1 MDKEDKAIVILVLLG
16 MLLVV
21 TGIALISIP
30 AALIV
35 AGVLLVAVA
44 ANIARRKVEQT
55 KKCTAVS
62 LWEWLFLF
70 YLKGGEIKDE

>member
-21 TGIALISIP
+21 TGIALISIL
-30 AALIV
+30 AYFIV

-44 ANIARRKVEQT
+44 ANIPIRKVKQT
-55 KKCTAVS
+55 KK
-62 LWEWLFLF
+62 
-70 YLKGGEIKDE
+70 

>member
-44 ANIARRKVEQT
+44 VNIARQKVEQT
-55 KKCTAVS
+55 KK
-62 LWEWLFLF
+62 
-70 YLKGGEIKDE
+70 

>member
-30 AALIV
+30 AALVV
-35 AGVLLVAVA
+35 AGVLLIVIA
-44 ANIARRKVEQT
+44 ANGARRREGQT
-55 KKCTAVS
+55 KN
-62 LWEWLFLF
+62 
-70 YLKGGEIKDE
+70 

>member
-55 KKCTAVS
+55 KN
-62 LWEWLFLF
+62 EWLFLF

>member
-16 MLLVV
+16 VLLVV

-55 KKCTAVS
+55 KK
-62 LWEWLFLF
+62 
-70 YLKGGEIKDE
+70 

>member
-44 ANIARRKVEQT
+44 SI
-55 KKCTAVS
+55 
-62 LWEWLFLF
+62 LP
-70 YLKGGEIKDE
+70 GEK

>member
-30 AALIV
+30 AFNCRRRTVGCCGSQYCRAKSKTNKKMN
-35 AGVLLVAVA
+35 GCFLVGMAVF
-44 ANIARRKVEQT
+44 ILPE
-55 KKCTAVS
+55 
-62 LWEWLFLF
+62 
-70 YLKGGEIKDE
+70 GGEIKDG

>member
-35 AGVLLVAVA
+35 AGYCWLLWQP
-44 ANIARRKVEQT
+44 I
-55 KKCTAVS
+55 
-62 LWEWLFLF
+62 LP
-70 YLKGGEIKDE
+70 GEK

>member
-30 AALIV
+30 AVLIV

-44 ANIARRKVEQT
+44 VNIARRKVEQI
-55 KKCTAVS
+55 KK
-62 LWEWLFLF
+62 
-70 YLKGGEIKDE
+70 

>member
-44 ANIARRKVEQT
+44 ANIARRKVEQ
-55 KKCTAVS
+55 KN
-62 LWEWLFLF
+62 ERLFPCGNGCF
-70 YLKGGEIKDE
+70 YFT

>member
-30 AALIV
+30 AALNV
-35 AGVLLVAVA
+35 AGALLVAVA
-44 ANIARRKVEQT
+44 VNISRPKVEQT
-55 KKCTAVS
+55 KK
-62 LWEWLFLF
+62 
-70 YLKGGEIKDE
+70 

>member
-16 MLLVV
+16 VLLVV

-35 AGVLLVAVA
+35 GGVLLIAVA

-55 KKCTAVS
+55 KKMNGCFLVGMAV
-62 LWEWLFLF
+62 F
-70 YLKGGEIKDE
+70 YFT

>member
-44 ANIARRKVEQT
+44 ANIARRKSKT
-55 KKCTAVS
+55 NKKMNGCFLVGMAVFI
-62 LWEWLFLF
+62 LPE
-70 YLKGGEIKDE
+70 GR

>member
-35 AGVLLVAVA
+35 AGVLLVVVA

-55 KKCTAVS
+55 KK
-62 LWEWLFLF
+62 
-70 YLKGGEIKDE
+70 

>member
-35 AGVLLVAVA
+35 GGGVLVA

-55 KKCTAVS
+55 KK
-62 LWEWLFLF
+62 
-70 YLKGGEIKDE
+70 

>member
-30 AALIV
+30 PALIV

-44 ANIARRKVEQT
+44 ANIVGKM
-55 KKCTAVS
+55 KK
-62 LWEWLFLF
+62 
-70 YLKGGEIKDE
+70 K

>member
-21 TGIALISIP
+21 TGIALISVP

-35 AGVLLVAVA
+35 AGALLVAVA
-44 ANIARRKVEQT
+44 VDIARRKVEQT
-55 KKCTAVS
+55 KK
-62 LWEWLFLF
+62 
-70 YLKGGEIKDE
+70 

>member
-1 MDKEDKAIVILVLLG
+1 MDKEDKAIVVLVLLG

-35 AGVLLVAVA
+35 AGALLVAVA
-44 ANIARRKVEQT
+44 GSIARRKVGQN
-55 KKCTAVS
+55 K
-62 LWEWLFLF
+62 
-70 YLKGGEIKDE
+70 I

>member
-1 MDKEDKAIVILVLLG
+1 MKSTEALAAVPAFVFCEVMGMDKEDKAIVILVLLG

-55 KKCTAVS
+55 KK
-62 LWEWLFLF
+62 
-70 YLKGGEIKDE
+70 

>member
-1 MDKEDKAIVILVLLG
+1 MKNTAALAAVPAFVFCEVMDKEDKAIVILVLLG

-55 KKCTAVS
+55 KK
-62 LWEWLFLF
+62 
-70 YLKGGEIKDE
+70 

>member
-44 ANIARRKVEQT
+44 ANIAKMVILGRN
-55 KKCTAVS
+55 
-62 LWEWLFLF
+62 
-70 YLKGGEIKDE
+70 GE

>member
-1 MDKEDKAIVILVLLG
+1 MEKEDKTIVILVLLG

-55 KKCTAVS
+55 KK
-62 LWEWLFLF
+62 
-70 YLKGGEIKDE
+70 